1 MKMYQMG
8 IMPTYPMNQVMADFI
23 MNPTPPTLYSIM
35 NSIANYGKE
44 EETKIRN
51 LASAT
56 HDKIFD
62 FEYPLSSK
70 VDRDDFECQ
79 ILNHF
84 IMRRI
89 GQETFTAFQLFL
101 ENKLN
106 EILPYYNIMF
116 DSLVDYNLFNDGEV
130 ITRNRTDNGASSKNS
145 ENNGTSSLSGTNQV
159 KNKFSEYPLGQL
171 TDIDDDTYV
180 STQNNSNGTT
190 SNSGTTSNTLSETGT
205 TNNTTIET
213 ETRSGLDKMDLYMKY
228 LQTKNS
234 IMTMIYKDLD
244 ILFYGL
250 VD

>member
-8 IMPTYPMNQVMADFI
+8 IMPTYPMNQVTADLI
-23 MNPTPPTLYSIM
+23 MNPAPPTLYSIM

-44 EETKIRN
+44 EQTKIRN
-51 LASAT
+51 LAKAT
-56 HDKIFD
+56 HEKIFD

-70 VDRDDFECQ
+70 IDRDDFECQ

-130 ITRNRTDNGASSKNS
+130 ITRNRQD
-145 ENNGTSSLSGTNQV
+145 NGTSSLNSDNNV
-159 KNKFSEYPLGQL
+159 KSRFSEYPLGRL
-171 TDIDDDTYV
+171 SDIDNGDYV
-180 STQNNSNGTT
+180 TNQTTNDGTMT
-190 SNSGTTSNTLSETGT
+190 NSGTTSNTTV
-205 TNNTTIET
+205 ET
-213 ETRSGLDKMDLYMKY
+213 ETRSGLDKMDLYLKY
-228 LQTKNS
+228 MQTKNS

>member
-1 MKMYQMG
+1 MRTYMMG
-8 IMPTYPMNQVMADFI
+8 IMPTYPMNQITADLI
-23 MNPTPPTLYSIM
+23 MNPKPPTLYSIM
-35 NSIANYGKE
+35 NSIANYDKE
-44 EETKIRN
+44 EKTKIRN
-51 LASAT
+51 LAKAT
-56 HDKIFD
+56 HEKIFD
-62 FEYPLSSK
+62 FDYPLSSK
-70 VDRDDFECQ
+70 IDKEDFECQ

-130 ITRNRTDNGASSKNS
+130 ITRNRQD
-145 ENNGTSSLSGTNQV
+145 NGTSSLSSENTV
-159 KNKFSEYPLGQL
+159 KNKYSEYPLGQL
-171 TDIDDDTYV
+171 SDIDNDDYV
-180 STQNNSNGTT
+180 TNQTVNNGNMTNNGTT
-190 SNSGTTSNTLSETGT
+190 A
-205 TNNTTIET
+205 NTTVET
-213 ETRSGLDKMDLYMKY
+213 ETRSNVDKMDLYMKY
-228 LQTKNS
+228 IQTRNS

>member
-1 MKMYQMG
+1 MRTYMMG
-8 IMPTYPMNQVMADFI
+8 IMPTYPMNQITADII
-23 MNPTPPTLYSIM
+23 MNPAPPTLYAIM

-44 EETKIRN
+44 DKTKIRN
-51 LASAT
+51 LAKAT
-56 HDKIFD
+56 HEKIFD
-62 FEYPLSSK
+62 FDYPLSSK
-70 VDRDDFECQ
+70 IDKEDFECQ

-130 ITRNRTDNGASSKNS
+130 ITRNRQD
-145 ENNGTSSLSGTNQV
+145 NGTSSLSSENTV
-159 KNKFSEYPLGQL
+159 KSRFSEYPLGQL
-171 TDIDDDTYV
+171 SDIDNGNYV
-180 STQNNSNGTT
+180 TNQ
-190 SNSGTTSNTLSETGT
+190 T
-205 TNNTTIET
+205 TNNGTMSNRGTSSNNTVET
-213 ETRSGLDKMDLYMKY
+213 ETRSNVDKMDLYMKY
-228 LQTKNS
+228 IQTRNS